1 MIFVNSNY
9 EDFASNEAMNHDFGL
24 KPASRIKTFKNH
36 YQNAVIVNIVD
47 YRRFRYR
54 QP

>member
-24 KPASRIKTFKNH
+24 KPASRIKTF
-36 YQNAVIVNIVD
+36 VF
-47 YRRFRYR
+47 RFVSVAAK
-54 QP
+54 